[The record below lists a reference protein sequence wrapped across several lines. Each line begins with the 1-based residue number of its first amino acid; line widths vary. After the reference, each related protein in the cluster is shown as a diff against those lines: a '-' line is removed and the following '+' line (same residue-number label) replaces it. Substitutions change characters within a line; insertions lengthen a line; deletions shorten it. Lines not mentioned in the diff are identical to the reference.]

1 MVRLVRP
8 DASSSYLAACHAGVM
23 TLPTSTRELTAED
36 WELVQLAR
44 ATIDNNTDAEP
55 DQDGVHTVGAAFRA
69 ADGQIFPGVNPNHFT
84 GGPCAELI
92 ALGAA
97 RVGGAR
103 ELTTIV
109 AVGNHGRGPMGPCGR
124 DRQVLFYCH
133 PTIRVILPTDV
144 GVRSVAIRSDAL
156 GCRVDPRGGAQ
167 NYDRDLFPWP
177 LSHNRHRNAI
187 PYAASGDR

>member
-1 MVRLVRP
+1 
-8 DASSSYLAACHAGVM
+8 M

-36 WELVQLAR
+36 WELVELAR

-55 DQDGVHTVGAAFRA
+55 DQDGVHTVGAAVRA

-109 AVGNHGRGPMGPCGR
+109 AVGNHGRGPMAPA
-124 DRQVLFYCH
+124 DAIAKFYFTAT
-133 PTIRVILPTDV
+133 P
-144 GVRSVAIRSDAL
+144 RSA
-156 GCRVDPRGGAQ
+156 
-167 NYDRDLFPWP
+167 
-177 LSHNRHRNAI
+177 
-187 PYAASGDR
+187 